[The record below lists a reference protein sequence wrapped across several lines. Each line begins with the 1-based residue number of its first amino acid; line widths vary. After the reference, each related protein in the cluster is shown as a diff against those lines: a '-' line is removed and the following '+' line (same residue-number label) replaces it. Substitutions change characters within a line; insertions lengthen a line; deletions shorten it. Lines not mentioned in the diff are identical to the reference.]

1 MAGVAEAVV
10 RSGDRPALIHYAL
23 VRVFIAV
30 RAGRHAVG
38 IVADVLI
45 GVIRNTARLLAGS
58 NGLPKSMPKLVRI
71 VIQLP
76 MDLKTRLDGLKQQG
90 YTTSGFIRAMLERE
104 LAKIDQQVPEQ
115 KPLTLVSPV
124 KRANSR

>member
-1 MAGVAEAVV
+1 VQPPEGDYFFPESAMA
-10 RSGDRPALIHYAL
+10 
-23 VRVFIAV
+23 
-30 RAGRHAVG
+30 
-38 IVADVLI
+38 
-45 GVIRNTARLLAGS
+45 
-58 NGLPKSMPKLVRI
+58 KLVRI

-104 LAKIDQQVPEQ
+104 LAKIDQQIPDHKQ
-115 KPLTLVSPV
+115 LSLVSPV

>member
-1 MAGVAEAVV
+1 
-10 RSGDRPALIHYAL
+10 
-23 VRVFIAV
+23 
-30 RAGRHAVG
+30 
-38 IVADVLI
+38 
-45 GVIRNTARLLAGS
+45 
-58 NGLPKSMPKLVRI
+58 MPKLVRI

-104 LAKIDQQVPEQ
+104 LAKLDEPAPES
-115 KPLTLVSPV
+115 KPLSLVSPV

>member
-1 MAGVAEAVV
+1 MA
-10 RSGDRPALIHYAL
+10 
-23 VRVFIAV
+23 
-30 RAGRHAVG
+30 
-38 IVADVLI
+38 
-45 GVIRNTARLLAGS
+45 
-58 NGLPKSMPKLVRI
+58 KLVRI

-76 MDLKTRLDGLKQQG
+76 TDLKTRLDGLKQQG

-104 LAKIDQQVPEQ
+104 LAKIDQEIPDH